1 MQTFRDNAGRTW
13 TVAIDIAAI
22 KRVRSLLDIDLLEV
36 LPGKGVPGRGL
47 GIVDRDPVLF
57 VDILYVLCKPE
68 ADRAGVTDEEF
79 GRGLGGDALHAASEA
94 FTEAFISF
102 CPNPRDR
109 KRLRRAVDQMSAMLE
124 KARDSMDSTLESR
137 VAQAVNSRLVAHGD
151 SSGISPEP
159 SESIPADSPCAS
171 SA

>member
-1 MQTFRDNAGRTW
+1 MQKFRDNAGRTW
-13 TVAIDIAAI
+13 EVAIDIAGI
-22 KRVRSLLDIDLLEV
+22 KRVRSLLGIDILSGLD
-36 LPGKGVPGRGL
+36 GKGLDP
-47 GIVDRDPVLF
+47 ITRDPVVF

-68 ADRAGVTDEEF
+68 ADRAGLTDEEF

>member
-1 MQTFRDNAGRTW
+1 MQKFRDNAGRTW
-13 TVAIDIAAI
+13 EVAIDIAGI
-22 KRVRSLLDIDLLEV
+22 KRVRSLLSIDILSGLD
-36 LPGKGVPGRGL
+36 GKGLDP
-47 GIVDRDPVLF
+47 ITRDPVVF

-68 ADRAGVTDEEF
+68 ADRAGLTDEEF